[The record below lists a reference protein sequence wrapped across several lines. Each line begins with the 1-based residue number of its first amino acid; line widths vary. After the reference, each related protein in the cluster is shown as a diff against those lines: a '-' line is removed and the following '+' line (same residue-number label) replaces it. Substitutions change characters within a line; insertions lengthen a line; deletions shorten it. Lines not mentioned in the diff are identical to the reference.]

1 MKKLLSTLMV
11 IACLAFAIPAQ
22 GQIQF
27 GLKGGLNIS
36 KISLTKEVFNPD
48 NRTGFFVG
56 PTAEFTLPLL
66 GVGID
71 VAALYNQSGI
81 DTEAGSTTR
90 KSIEI
95 PINLKWSIGF
105 SSVIGA
111 YLAVGPQFGF
121 NVGDRWFKDICEF
134 NKKTTSLNVGAGLK
148 LLGHVHLGA
157 NYNIGLK
164 DNGIM
169 VNTEDGKSEDFKN
182 NSWQVSIAYMF

>member
-90 KSIEI
+90 KASKFR
-95 PINLKWSIGF
+95 L
-105 SSVIGA
+105 
-111 YLAVGPQFGF
+111 
-121 NVGDRWFKDICEF
+121 
-134 NKKTTSLNVGAGLK
+134 T
-148 LLGHVHLGA
+148 
-157 NYNIGLK
+157 
-164 DNGIM
+164 
-169 VNTEDGKSEDFKN
+169 
-182 NSWQVSIAYMF
+182 